1 MQTYCTRD
9 SSQGTDLH
17 MNDKF
22 SEATRR
28 EDRRLAKDRIGV
40 RPSSLL
46 CWLNDP
52 NIFYKR
58 KMVLV
63 LVVVLRLCGY

>member
-1 MQTYCTRD
+1 M
-9 SSQGTDLH
+9 
-17 MNDKF
+17 
-22 SEATRR
+22 
-28 EDRRLAKDRIGV
+28 AKECIGV
-40 RPSSLL
+40 CPSSLL
-46 CWLNDP
+46 RWLNDP